1 MPFSLLPYLLYQMLR
16 RPLQGMGYPH
26 TDSLSQRRFRGQQ
39 LDRIDFLLFCLC
51 IRDARSGPLRGNNS
65 LQQCAPKAR
74 GSGIEEAGI
83 HHVILLR
90 F

>member
-1 MPFSLLPYLLYQMLR
+1 MRQ
-16 RPLQGMGYPH
+16 RPIQGMGYPH
-26 TDSLSQRRFRGQQ
+26 TGSLFQRRFRGQQ
-39 LDRIDFLLFCLC
+39 LDHIGFLLSCLC
-51 IRDARSGPLRGNNS
+51 IRDARSGPLRGSNS

-83 HHVILLR
+83 HRALHLR